1 MHLVDRRL
9 TWSPLN
15 RPPEIL
21 NAREGRLQW
30 NGARKVVIYGAGLG
44 RSEAPL
50 DDPSWIVWALNVIPP
65 LDRLGRVRSDCWWD
79 IHQRRAQSA
88 DDLRWIASCP
98 VPILVPDDLL
108 DASPNAVR
116 YPIERVK
123 RDVAD
128 GPFACTFAYQIAY
141 ALLEG
146 FTDIGLYGV
155 ELAYGTMRER
165 TVEYAS
171 VSWWM
176 GYAEAKGVTFHL
188 PARSRLGTH
197 RFLYGLEYDDEIS
210 DVKAYE
216 RMLADGD
223 AHEARLKVQRA
234 SVGG

>member
-1 MHLVDRRL
+1 L
-9 TWSPLN
+9 SSLN
-15 RPPEIL
+15 RPPRIVDRLTGEL
-21 NAREGRLQW
+21 DWDGRSRVL
-30 NGARKVVIYGAGLG
+30 IYGAGYG
-44 RSEAPL
+44 RHEAPL
-50 DDPSWIVWALNVIPP
+50 NDPSWYVWAINTIPP
-65 LDRLGRVRSDCWWD
+65 LDRSGRLRCDVWFD
-79 IHQRRAQSA
+79 IHQKCAQSA

-98 VPILVPDDLL
+98 VPIYVPDDLL

-116 YPIERVK
+116 YPIERVR

-128 GPFACTFAYQIAY
+128 GPFACSFSYMIAR
-141 ALLEG
+141 ALLAG

-165 TVEYAS
+165 TVEFAS

-188 PARSRLGTH
+188 PAFSRLGTH
-197 RFLYGLEYDDEIS
+197 QFLYGLEYDAELHS
-210 DVKAYE
+210 VEEYVRRLTE
-216 RMLADGD
+216 GD